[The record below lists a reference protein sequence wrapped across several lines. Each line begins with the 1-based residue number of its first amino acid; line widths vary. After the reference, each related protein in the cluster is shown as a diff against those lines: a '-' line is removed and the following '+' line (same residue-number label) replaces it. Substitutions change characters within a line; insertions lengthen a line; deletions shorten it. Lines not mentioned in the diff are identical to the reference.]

1 MVSAEGV
8 NRIEDLIHLPQ
19 IHTVHLE
26 VQFVEVCL
34 EPVIVKAVAFAVGF
48 VQLGKYRVTIAET
61 GLLVSSVLLQ
71 YIIKFVDIN
80 LRYVE

>member
-1 MVSAEGV
+1 MA
-8 NRIEDLIHLPQ
+8 
-19 IHTVHLE
+19 

-34 EPVIVKAVAFAVGF
+34 EPVIVKAVAFAVDF
-48 VQLGKYRVTIAET
+48 VQLGKHRVAIAEI

-71 YIIKFVDIN
+71 YIVKFVDIN